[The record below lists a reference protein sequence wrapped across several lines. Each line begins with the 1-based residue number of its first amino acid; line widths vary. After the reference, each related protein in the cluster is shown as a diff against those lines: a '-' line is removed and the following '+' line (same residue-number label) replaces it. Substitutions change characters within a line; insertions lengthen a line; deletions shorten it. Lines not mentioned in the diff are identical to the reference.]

1 MLTLM
6 QLQTQRRRRQLPSLK
21 QQHQAYILQ
30 RIEAFKNSI
39 PREEL
44 LRIGDE
50 AVAELDATVLGQFV
64 LTEVL
69 MQDTVDRMISR
80 RLGLPSY
87 RRWSQQFKALRAA
100 QREPT
105 HWGIDA
111 RSPIAEVL
119 PRIEPGDGA
128 LIIGAGAE
136 PFAYLLGAHEVEI
149 TFIAGELNCVERVE
163 DRVIAESLGA
173 TFNAF
178 VADLA
183 QWLPPLEHT
192 PHCVVIEAS
201 VLEQLSPGR
210 RRSLV
215 QELQELT
222 PAGGVHI
229 MVPNEGAMAPEAFLS
244 LYSEWTRTQARAARR
259 KSATLRSLGVL
270 LLKPACD
277 SDTEEYVS
285 ETNTLFGGTG

>member
-6 QLQTQRRRRQLPSLK
+6 QLQTLRRRRPLPSLK

-30 RIEAFKNSI
+30 RIEAFKNSL

-69 MQDTVDRMISR
+69 MQDTVDRMIWK

-105 HWGIDA
+105 HWGIDP

-119 PRIEPGDGA
+119 PRVEPGDGA
-128 LIIGAGAE
+128 LIIGAAAE
-136 PFAYLLGAHEVEI
+136 SHAYLLGAHEVEI
-149 TFIAGELNCVERVE
+149 TFVAGDLNCVERVE

-173 TFNAF
+173 TFDAY

-183 QWLPPLEHT
+183 QWLPPLEH
-192 PHCVVIEAS
+192 PAHCVVIEAS
-201 VLEQLSPGR
+201 VLELLSPSR

-215 QELQELT
+215 HELQELT
-222 PAGGVHI
+222 PDGGVHI
-229 MVPNEGAMAPEAFLS
+229 IIPSEGAMAPEAFLS
-244 LYSEWTRTQARAARR
+244 HYSEWTRTQPRAARR
-259 KSATLRSLGVL
+259 KNATLRSLGVL
-270 LLKPACD
+270 LMKPACV
-277 SDTEEYVS
+277 SDTQEDVS
-285 ETNTLFGGTG
+285 DPNTLFGGTG